1 MSFKRF
7 DAEDIVI
14 SAEAIAAPLWSTGS
28 PELTTFETSSV
39 QAASVSGKYYLD
51 VYQSD
56 PAQNADAE
64 VQFSLAYAN
73 KTGAGSLDFNP
84 AVPGKSPSAAIYG
97 QLRTLILGD
106 ENTDFTLTGSVTP
119 SFFAISIDRARF
131 KEKILPASLLL
142 ELDGVQ
148 YTDDSLDVTT
158 VTYKDAGRVYNLG
171 EVATADTPGSITGTP
186 IGWVLPDIG
195 IILIDSLLV
204 SGFAAINESANAGGT
219 NPSVLKPYITSFT
232 LSSEETVTSDF
243 IFVRVKNSEFNYS
256 MNPSYVDSNG
266 ELTHGNMINAPQSY
280 LTTVGLYND
289 NNDLVAVAKL
299 SKPLLKDFTKEALVR
314 IKLDF

>member
-28 PELTTFETSSV
+28 PELTTFVASTV

-56 PAQNADAE
+56 PATNADAE
-64 VQFSLAYAN
+64 VQFSIAFAD
-73 KTGAGSLDFNP
+73 KDGRGTSDFNP
-84 AVPGKSPSAAIYG
+84 VIPGKSPSAAIYG

-106 ENTDFTLTGSVTP
+106 ENTDFTLTGSTTT
-119 SFFAISIDRARF
+119 SLYAISIDRARF
-131 KEKILPASLLL
+131 KEKILPASLIL
-142 ELDGVQ
+142 EIDGVQ
-148 YTDDSLDVTT
+148 YTDNSLDVTT

-195 IILIDSLLV
+195 IILINSASVTGTSLTADSD
-204 SGFAAINESANAGGT
+204 EANPENLRGR
-219 NPSVLKPYITSFT
+219 IDSFT

-243 IFVRVKNSEFNYS
+243 VFVRVKNSEFNYS
-256 MNPSYVDSNG
+256 MNPSYVDANG
-266 ELTHGNMINAPQSY
+266 ELTHDSMINAPQSY
-280 LTTVGLYND
+280 ITTVGLHND

>member
-28 PELTTFETSSV
+28 PELTTFVASTV

-51 VYQSD
+51 VYQSN
-56 PAQNADAE
+56 PATNADAE
-64 VQFSLAYAN
+64 VQFSIAFAD
-73 KTGAGSLDFNP
+73 KAGRGTSDFNP
-84 AVPGKSPSAAIYG
+84 AIPGKSPSAAIYG

-106 ENTDFTLTGSVTP
+106 ENTDFTLTGSTTT
-119 SFFAISIDRARF
+119 SLYAISIDRARF
-131 KEKILPASLLL
+131 KEKILPASLIL
-142 ELDGVQ
+142 EIDGVQ
-148 YTDDSLDVTT
+148 YTDNSLDVTT

-171 EVATADTPGSITGTP
+171 QVATADTPGSITGTP

-195 IILIDSLLV
+195 IILIDSASVTGTSLTAD
-204 SGFAAINESANAGGT
+204 SDEANPENLRGR
-219 NPSVLKPYITSFT
+219 IDSFT

-243 IFVRVKNSEFNYS
+243 VFVRVKNSEFNYS
-256 MNPSYVDSNG
+256 MNPSYVDANG
-266 ELTHGNMINAPQSY
+266 ELTHDSMINAPQSY
-280 LTTVGLYND
+280 ITTVGLYND

>member
-28 PELTTFETSSV
+28 PELTTFNTSSV
-39 QAASVSGKYYLD
+39 QASGVSGNYYLD

-56 PAQNADAE
+56 PTSAPDAE
-64 VQFSLAYAN
+64 VQFSIAYAN
-73 KTGAGSLDFNP
+73 KAGGGTLDFNT
-84 AVPGKSPSAAIYG
+84 AIPGKSPSAAVYG

-106 ENTDFTLTGSVTP
+106 ENTDFTLTGSVTT
-119 SFFAISIDRARF
+119 SLYAISFDRARF
-131 KEKILPASLLL
+131 KEKLLTGSLLL
-142 ELDGVQ
+142 ELNGVEF
-148 YTDDSLDVTT
+148 TDDSLDVTT

-171 EVATADTPGSITGTP
+171 QVATAGEPGSITGTP

-195 IILIDSLLV
+195 IILVDGAAVQGTVTTANTAGNNPANLFSSID
-204 SGFAAINESANAGGT
+204 
-219 NPSVLKPYITSFT
+219 SFT
-232 LSSEETVTSDF
+232 LSCEETVTSDF
-243 IFVRVKNSEFNYS
+243 VFVRVKNSEFNYS
-256 MNPSYVDSNG
+256 MNPSYVDANG
-266 ELTHGNMINAPQSY
+266 ELTHDSMINAPQSY
-280 LTTVGLYND
+280 VTTVGLYND
-289 NNDLVAVAKL
+289 NNDLIAVAKL

>member
-28 PELTTFETSSV
+28 PELTAFETSLV
-39 QAASVSGKYYLD
+39 QAAGVSGKYYLD

-56 PAQNADAE
+56 PATAADAE
-64 VQFSLAYAN
+64 VQFSVSYAN
-73 KTGAGSLDFNP
+73 KSGGGTADFN
-84 AVPGKSPSAAIYG
+84 AAIPGKSPSAAVYG

-106 ENTDFTLTGSVTP
+106 ENTDFTLTGSVTT
-119 SFFAISIDRARF
+119 SLYAISIDRARF
-131 KEKILPASLLL
+131 KEKLLPGSLLM
-142 ELDGVQ
+142 ELGGTE
-148 YTDDSLDVTT
+148 YTDNSLDVTT

-171 EVATADTPGSITGTP
+171 ETATAGEPGSITGTP

-195 IILIDSLLV
+195 IILVNGAAVTGTATTANSDEANPAKLV
-204 SGFAAINESANAGGT
+204 AALS
-219 NPSVLKPYITSFT
+219 SFT
-232 LSSEETVTSDF
+232 LSCEETVTSDF
-243 IFVRVKNSEFNYS
+243 VFVRVKNSEFNYS
-256 MNPSYVDSNG
+256 MNPSYVDANG
-266 ELTHGNMINAPQSY
+266 ELTHDSMINAPQSY
-280 LTTVGLYND
+280 VTTVGLYND
-289 NNDLVAVAKL
+289 NNDLIAVAKL

>member
-28 PELTTFETSSV
+28 PELTTFVTSSV
-39 QAASVSGKYYLD
+39 QAASISGKYYLD

-56 PAQNADAE
+56 PASNADAE
-64 VQFSLAYAN
+64 VQFSVAFAD
-73 KTGAGSLDFNP
+73 KDGGGTVDFNSTIS
-84 AVPGKSPSAAIYG
+84 GKSPSAAIYG

-106 ENTDFTLTGSVTP
+106 EDTDFTLTGSTTTTLY
-119 SFFAISIDRARF
+119 AISIDRARF

-142 ELDGVQ
+142 EIGGVQ
-148 YTDDSLDVTT
+148 FTDDSLDVTT

-171 EVATADTPGSITGTP
+171 QVATANTPGSITGTP

-195 IILIDSLLV
+195 MILV
-204 SGFAAINESANAGGT
+204 NGAAIQGTTTTANSDEA
-219 NPSVLKPYITSFT
+219 NPAKLVGSLDSFT
-232 LSSEETVTSDF
+232 LSSEETVTSDYV
-243 IFVRVKNSEFNYS
+243 FVRVKNSEFNYS

-266 ELTHGNMINAPQSY
+266 ELTHDNMINAPQSY
-280 LTTVGLYND
+280 VTTVGLYND
-289 NNDLVAVAKL
+289 NNDLIAVAKL

>member
-39 QAASVSGKYYLD
+39 QASGVSGKYYLD

-56 PAQNADAE
+56 PASAPDAE
-64 VQFSLAYAN
+64 VQFSIAYAN
-73 KTGAGSLDFNP
+73 KAGGGTLDFN
-84 AVPGKSPSAAIYG
+84 AAIPGKSPSAAVYG

-106 ENTDFTLTGSVTP
+106 ENTDFTLTGSVTT
-119 SFFAISIDRARF
+119 SLYAISFDRARF
-131 KEKILPASLLL
+131 KEKLLAGSLLL
-142 ELDGVQ
+142 ELNGVEF
-148 YTDDSLDVTT
+148 TDDSLDVTT

-171 EVATADTPGSITGTP
+171 QVATAGEPGSITGTP

-195 IILIDSLLV
+195 IILINGAAV
-204 SGFAAINESANAGGT
+204 QGTVTTANFAGNNPANLF
-219 NPSVLKPYITSFT
+219 SSIDSFT
-232 LSSEETVTSDF
+232 LSCEETVTSDF
-243 IFVRVKNSEFNYS
+243 VFVRVKNSEFNYS
-256 MNPSYVDSNG
+256 MNPSYVDANG
-266 ELTHGNMINAPQSY
+266 ELTHDSMINAPQSY
-280 LTTVGLYND
+280 VTTVGLYND
-289 NNDLVAVAKL
+289 NNDLIAVAKL

>member
-14 SAEAIAAPLWSTGS
+14 SAEAIAAPLWSTS
-28 PELTTFETSSV
+28 AAELTTFFTSSV
-39 QAASVSGKYYLD
+39 QAAGVSGKYYLD

-56 PAQNADAE
+56 PASAADAE
-64 VQFSLAYAN
+64 VQFSIAYAN
-73 KTGAGSLDFNP
+73 KTGGGTADFNA
-84 AVPGKSPSAAIYG
+84 AVPGKSPSAAVYG

-106 ENTDFTLTGSVTP
+106 ENTDFTLNGSITP

-131 KEKILPASLLL
+131 KEKILPGSLLL
-142 ELDGVQ
+142 EIDGVQ

-171 EVATADTPGSITGTP
+171 AAATADTPGSITGTP
-186 IGWVLPDIG
+186 KGWVLPDIG
-195 IILIDSLLV
+195 IILVDALFISALTPL
-204 SGFAAINESANAGGT
+204 NENANTAGN
-219 NPSVLKPYITSFT
+219 NPSLFLDEITSFT
-232 LSSEETVTSDF
+232 LSSEETVTSDYV
-243 IFVRVKNSEFNYS
+243 FVRVKNSEFNYS
-256 MNPSYVDSNG
+256 MNPSFVDADG
-266 ELTHGNMINAPQSY
+266 ELTHDNMINAPQSY
-280 LTTVGLYND
+280 VTTVGLYND
-289 NNDLVAVAKL
+289 NNDLLAVAKL